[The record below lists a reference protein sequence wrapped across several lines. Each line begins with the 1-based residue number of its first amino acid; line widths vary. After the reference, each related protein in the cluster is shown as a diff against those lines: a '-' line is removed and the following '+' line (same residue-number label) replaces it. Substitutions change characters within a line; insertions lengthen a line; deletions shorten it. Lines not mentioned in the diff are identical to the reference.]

1 MRYIATPVADGSG
14 AGINDQ
20 EWIVGKTGSTTASER
35 AYLANA
41 DGMVLIPVD
50 GYNSQATAI
59 GNDNEVVGTVTTPDR
74 RSIQGWKYEG
84 GQVSIIPGLGGTT
97 VMPRGTNG
105 TTIVGQARKANLSAV
120 AFAHT
125 AGVTND
131 LGTLG
136 GRGSIAYAINAGGLI
151 VGSSSIAGTTGVVM
165 HGCKWENN
173 AIVDLHSG
181 AGQSWAYAVNDS
193 GVIAGQATVNGN
205 NVPVRFDA
213 GQIVPLSGT
222 QGLALGIN
230 NAGVIVGSLG
240 NPGVAFVFRDGKLV
254 DLNTVTS
261 GADGWSLMSA
271 TDINNDGVI
280 VVTALKGSA
289 FKTFQLV
296 PEA

>member
-1 MRYIATPVADGSG
+1 MKYIASPVADGTG
-14 AGINDQ
+14 AGINDG
-20 EWIVGKTGSTTASER
+20 EWIVGKTGSSTASER

-74 RSIQGWKYEG
+74 RQIQGWKYEN

-125 AGVTND
+125 AGVTQD

-136 GRGSIAYAINAGGLI
+136 GKGSIAYAINSGGTI
-151 VGSSSIAGTTGVVM
+151 AGSSSIAGTTVVM
-165 HGCKWENN
+165 HACRWDNGQ
-173 AIVDLHSG
+173 IVDLHQG
-181 AGQSWAYAVNDS
+181 IGQSWAYAIND
-193 GVIAGQATVNGN
+193 GGAIVGQATVNGN
-205 NVPVRFDA
+205 NVPVKFEGD
-213 GQIVPLSGT
+213 QIIPLSNS

-230 NAGVIVGSLG
+230 NAGVVVGSLG
-240 NPGVAFVFRDGKLV
+240 NPGVAFVHRDGKLV
-254 DLNTVTS
+254 DLNTVTV
-261 GADGWSLMSA
+261 GAEGWVLMTAS
-271 TDINNDGVI
+271 DINNDGVI
-280 VVTALKGSA
+280 VVTALKGSS

>member
-1 MRYIATPVADGSG
+1 MKYIATPVADGSG

-74 RSIQGWKYEG
+74 RSIQGWKYEN

-105 TTIVGQARKANLSAV
+105 NTIVGQARKANLSAV

-151 VGSSSIAGTTGVVM
+151 AGSSSIAGTTVVM
-165 HGCKWENN
+165 HACKWEQSG
-173 AIVDLHSG
+173 IVDLHVG
-181 AGQSWAYAVNDS
+181 GGQSWAYAVNDL
-193 GVIAGQATVNGN
+193 GLVVGQATVNGT
-205 NVPVRFDA
+205 NVPVRFDG
-213 GQIVPLSGT
+213 GQMVPLSGT
-222 QGLALGIN
+222 QGSAFGIN
-230 NAGVIVGSLG
+230 NAGTIVGSLG
-240 NPGVAFVFRDGKLV
+240 NPGVAFVFRDGKLT
-254 DLNTVTS
+254 DLNTVTA
-261 GADGWSLMSA
+261 GAEGWTLLSA
-271 TDINNDGVI
+271 MDINNDGVI
-280 VVTALKGSA
+280 VATALKGSA

-296 PEA
+296 PQA

>member
-35 AYLANA
+35 AFLANA

-74 RSIQGWKYEG
+74 RAIQGWKYEG

-165 HGCKWENN
+165 HACKWEQS

-193 GVIAGQATVNGN
+193 GVIAGQATINGN
-205 NVPVRFDA
+205 NVPVRFDG

-254 DLNTVTS
+254 DLNTVTA

-280 VVTALKGSA
+280 VVTGLKGSS

>member
-136 GRGSIAYAINAGGLI
+136 GRGSIAYAINAAGLI

-165 HGCKWENN
+165 HACKWENN
-173 AIVDLHSG
+173 AIVDLHAG

-254 DLNTVTS
+254 DLNTVTA

>member
-74 RSIQGWKYEG
+74 RSIQGWKYEN

-151 VGSSSIAGTTGVVM
+151 VGSSSIAGTTGIVM

-173 AIVDLHSG
+173 AIVDLHVG
-181 AGQSWAYAVNDS
+181 GGQSWAYAVNDL
-193 GVIAGQATVNGN
+193 GLVVGQATVNGN
-205 NVPVRFDA
+205 NVPVRFDG

-240 NPGVAFVFRDGKLV
+240 NPGGAFVFRDGKLV
-254 DLNTVTS
+254 DLNTVTA

-280 VVTALKGSA
+280 VATALKGSA

-296 PEA
+296 PQA